1 MKRISTLGTACC
13 IACLLLAPTA
23 AWAQDAGRA
32 PGQDPIAELLLPP
45 ELIMQ
50 NQKTAGLTEAQQKSV
65 VGEIKQ
71 AQGRM
76 VDVQW
81 ELQRA
86 VERMVDLLKPDKV
99 DEQAVLAQLD
109 KVLAAEREVKRTQ
122 LGLMMRLKNILTPE
136 QQRQLRELRAKQR

>member
-1 MKRISTLGTACC
+1 
-13 IACLLLAPTA
+13 
-23 AWAQDAGRA
+23 
-32 PGQDPIAELLLPP
+32 
-45 ELIMQ
+45 
-50 NQKTAGLTEAQQKSV
+50 V